1 MLRNGSHY
9 SRTTHRLAWP
19 ELEDTPSSNFLIP
32 YSFLAFSRGR
42 TTSAKMRN
50 GDRYFIAVTCP
61 LTFLHLAI
69 AQNHPLYLTTKP
81 QPPPLYKFCYCRSS
95 KNSRKSICEAKNT
108 KMTKSNGYVRAVT
121 CRLTSQTSAIA

>member
-1 MLRNGSHY
+1 
-9 SRTTHRLAWP
+9 
-19 ELEDTPSSNFLIP
+19 
-32 YSFLAFSRGR
+32 
-42 TTSAKMRN
+42 MRN

-81 QPPPLYKFCYCRSS
+81 QPHRYTSFAIAGPQKIRENRYVRQKHQ
-95 KNSRKSICEAKNT
+95 ND
-108 KMTKSNGYVRAVT
+108 KSNGYVRAVT